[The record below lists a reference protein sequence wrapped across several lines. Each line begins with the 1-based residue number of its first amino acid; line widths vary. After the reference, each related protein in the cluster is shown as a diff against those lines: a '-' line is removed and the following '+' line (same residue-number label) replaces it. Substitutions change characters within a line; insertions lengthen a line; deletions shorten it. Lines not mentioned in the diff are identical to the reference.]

1 MQQEMRRRTYFFPE
15 IFRQFIQARFYE
27 LVGMSFLTLAGFIFV
42 ALLSYNSADQSWNTI
57 VDSQAYHNAFNTSGA
72 LVADILKQTI
82 GFASYVTPLIC
93 LIWGGLYL
101 NHRPLN
107 HFFLRFLSVFFT
119 VIFLDAC
126 LAGFQQLFPSLWIGC
141 LGLVVQ
147 KVVIKSLAIFKL
159 GTLIWLFDGIFLVL
173 SFISFIHASALSTRE
188 WKVIFSLPKKYY
200 LLATKRV
207 FKLFNRASHL
217 QLHQS
222 KIDKERSLI
231 LDFSLNQSEGT
242 AEHSQD
248 PYSIDDRPVLIE
260 NDEVQIKNLRTT
272 RPSSKA
278 LTLSTELGT
287 YNLPPLDLL
296 DEPIYDENTQT
307 VPKQDLEDEIAKLN
321 QVLSDYGISGKISR
335 ARPGPVVTL
344 YEFTPAP
351 GVKSSRIISLA
362 DDIARSMS
370 ALSARIAIIP
380 GQKEIGIELP
390 NEKRQTVCLS
400 ELLSYQD
407 FEKENSRLTIALGKN
422 ISGAPVFTD
431 LARMPHMIV
440 AGTTGS
446 GKSVAVNG
454 MILSLLYRH
463 SPATCRLI
471 MIDPKML
478 ELSVY
483 NNIPHLLTPVVTDP
497 KKAVFA
503 LKWTVKEMENRYHAM
518 SHLSVRNIE
527 GYNFALAKAKAEGQ
541 KLTRRVQTG
550 FNPESGQPIFEEQEI
565 EMTPLPYIVV
575 FVDEMAD
582 LMLVAGKEIES
593 AVQRL
598 AQMAR
603 AAGIHVIM
611 ATQRPS
617 VDVITGTIKANF
629 PTRISFQVASKFDS
643 KTILG
648 EQGAEQLLG
657 RGDML
662 FMEVGGK
669 IQRVHGP
676 FVRDEEVERVVHFL
690 KSQGTPQYIDTITED
705 SGDFGLGVFGSEN
718 QESDDTYRQA
728 VDIVKKEG
736 KASTSFIQRRLR
748 VGYNTAARLMEQME
762 AEGIVSVANHVGKR
776 EVLL

>member
-1 MQQEMRRRTYFFPE
+1 MQQEISRRTYFFPAV
-15 IFRQFIQARFYE
+15 FRQFIKARIYE
-27 LVGMSFLTLAGFIFV
+27 LIGLLLLSCSILMFI
-42 ALLSYNSADQSWNTI
+42 ALFSYNSADQSWNTM
-57 VDSQAYHNAFNTSGA
+57 VDSQSFHNVLNAPGA
-72 LVADILKQTI
+72 LVADVLQQAIGLAAYTIPMIL
-82 GFASYVTPLIC
+82 F
-93 LIWGGLYL
+93 IWAGLYL
-101 NHRPLN
+101 SHRPFPRPVFRVISVGLMVT
-107 HFFLRFLSVFFT
+107 FLSAF
-119 VIFLDAC
+119 
-126 LAGFQQLFPSLWIGC
+126 LAGLKQVFPIVNAGCIGSLMQQSILKILTM
-141 LGLVVQ
+141 
-147 KVVIKSLAIFKL
+147 FKL
-159 GTLIWLFDGIFLVL
+159 GAFIWVFNGLFLLMFFIALIYI
-173 SFISFIHASALSTRE
+173 ASMSIRE
-188 WKVIFSLPKKYY
+188 WKAIFFFMRGGFMTIKSWSPQLPQGLFKNIVTKTQIQREQEPSLDSPIYENREDPQLRFAFQDDGPVIEQPVIRKP
-200 LLATKRV
+200 
-207 FKLFNRASHL
+207 NPRA
-217 QLHQS
+217 QQ
-222 KIDKERSLI
+222 KP
-231 LDFSLNQSEGT
+231 Q
-242 AEHSQD
+242 
-248 PYSIDDRPVLIE
+248 
-260 NDEVQIKNLRTT
+260 
-272 RPSSKA
+272 KA
-278 LTLSTELGT
+278 LSLSTELGT
-287 YNLPPLDLL
+287 YHLPPLDLL
-296 DEPIYDENTQT
+296 DEAVQKDGALT
-307 VPKQDLEDEIAKLN
+307 VTKQDLEENVARLS
-321 QVLSDYGISGKISR
+321 QVLTDYGISGTITR

-344 YEFTPAP
+344 YEFMPAP

-370 ALSARIAIIP
+370 AHSARIAIIP

-390 NEKRQTVCLS
+390 NEKRQTVHLS
-400 ELLSYQD
+400 ELLSYED
-407 FEKENSRLTIALGKN
+407 FEKENSRLTMALGKN
-422 ISGAPVFTD
+422 ISGAPVYAD

-446 GKSVAVNG
+446 GKSVGING

-497 KKAVFA
+497 KKAIFA

-518 SHLSVRNIE
+518 SQLSVRNIE

-550 FNPESGQPIFEEQEI
+550 FNPETGQPIFEDQAI

-582 LMLVAGKEIES
+582 LMMVAGKEIES

-662 FMEVGGK
+662 FMEAGGK

-676 FVRDEEVERVVHFL
+676 FVKDEEVERVVAFL
-690 KSQGTPQYIDTITED
+690 KSQGAPNYIETITED
-705 SGDFGLGVFGSEN
+705 SGDFGLSGFGGEDDEN
-718 QESDDTYRQA
+718 DDVYRQA
-728 VDIVKKEG
+728 VEILKREG
-736 KASTSFIQRRLR
+736 KASTSFIQRRLQI
-748 VGYNTAARLMEQME
+748 GYNRAARIMEQME
-762 AEGIVSVANHVGKR
+762 AEGIVSPANHVGKR
-776 EVLL
+776 EILI